1 MYKGHSEK
9 MTKKFKEKCKKIKLV
24 LSDVDGVLTDGGMF
38 YSKNG
43 EEFKK
48 FNTRDGMG
56 VELLQQNKINTIFLT
71 KENSKVSRARAKKLN
86 SKIYLGI
93 QNKEKK
99 LKDICKMLNI
109 MPLNVAYIGDD
120 VNDVPIMKLVGIS
133 ASPNDGVY
141 EVKKIVNYICKNKGG
156 DGAFREF
163 ADLIIKNKSN

>member
-1 MYKGHSEK
+1 MS
-9 MTKKFKEKCKKIKLV
+9 KKIKEKCKKIKLV
-24 LSDVDGVLTDGGMF
+24 LSDVDGVITDGGMF
-38 YSKNG
+38 YTESG

-56 VELLQQNKINTIFLT
+56 VELLQKNKINTIFLT
-71 KENSKVSRARAKKLN
+71 KENSKVSRHRAKKLN

-109 MPLNVAYIGDD
+109 EPLNVAYIGDD
-120 VNDVPIMKLVGIS
+120 VNDVSIMKLVGIS
-133 ASPNDGVY
+133 ASPNDGIS
-141 EVKKIVNYICKNKGG
+141 EVKKIANYICKNNGG

-163 ADLIIKNKSN
+163 ADLIISEKFS